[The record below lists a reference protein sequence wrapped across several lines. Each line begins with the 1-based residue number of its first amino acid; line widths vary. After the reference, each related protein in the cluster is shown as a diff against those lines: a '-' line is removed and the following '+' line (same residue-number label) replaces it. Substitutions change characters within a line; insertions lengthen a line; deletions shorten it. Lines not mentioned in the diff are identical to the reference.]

1 MSILGPHTLND
12 FDWYFNLFFQIYDS
26 ALISPIDRTHTD
38 INLNDVFLFNKV
50 SAHFEVTIEVYCKL
64 INANNSTST
73 LVKDAEEF
81 LGKTPQKIVRSIS
94 KGMNWFYIMR
104 RHFCFSSKWN
114 SMQFF
119 DELIPLW
126 NLHINLNTQINLI
139 V

>member
-12 FDWYFNLFFQIYDS
+12 FDLYFNLFFQIYDS

-94 KGMNWFYIMR
+94 KGMN
-104 RHFCFSSKWN
+104 
-114 SMQFF
+114 
-119 DELIPLW
+119 
-126 NLHINLNTQINLI
+126 
-139 V
+139 